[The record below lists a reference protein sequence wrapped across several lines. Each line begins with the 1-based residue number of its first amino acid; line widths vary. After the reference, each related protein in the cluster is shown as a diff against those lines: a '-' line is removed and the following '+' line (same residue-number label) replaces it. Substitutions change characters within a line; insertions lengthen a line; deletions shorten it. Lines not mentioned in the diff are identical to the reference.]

1 MSRIPV
7 LPLLLSAGLTLLV
20 ACDMFRPMSEGERL
34 WRKDC
39 ADCHGIDGAGNTPR
53 YMGEPY
59 ADLRDDAWRTS
70 GDRET
75 IENVVREGIFGSMP
89 AHDELTPQQMKA
101 LIDYLY
107 KLRGETG

>member
-1 MSRIPV
+1 MPRVPIAAV
-7 LPLLLSAGLTLLV
+7 ALTAGLTLLV
-20 ACDMFRPMSEGERL
+20 ACDLFTPESEGERL

-39 ADCHGIDGAGNTPR
+39 ADCHGLDAAGNTPR
-53 YMGEPY
+53 YMGSEY

-75 IENVVREGIFGSMP
+75 IENVVREGVFGSMP
-89 AHDELTPQQMKA
+89 AHDELTAEQMRA